1 MKITILG
8 LIFSLCLT
16 FLTGLWIIPR
26 LRKLKA
32 GQPILKYVETHK
44 DKSGTPTMGGL
55 FFIISSC
62 VSYFLLNGIGNRTT
76 LVSIVI
82 CLSFMVVGFLDDFI
96 KIKFKHNEG
105 LKAYQKICFL
115 FVIALIAGIYS
126 YKNGLIVF
134 FIPFSFDT
142 VVLGYWT
149 IPIVMFIFVSITNS
163 VNLTDGLDGLA
174 SSSSIVYLFFLSI
187 LIYLEFNLT
196 GGVYLTQE
204 NVISLIRLSF
214 CFIGGLLGFLIFN
227 VNKAKVFMGDTGSLA
242 LGGLI
247 GTISVFSLNS
257 FMIPILGFVFV
268 FSALSVIIQ
277 VGYYKK
283 TKKRVF
289 LMAPFH
295 HHLQMK
301 GLSEAKITYLYSLV
315 TGILGILLIIFYL

>member
-1 MKITILG
+1 MKKSLLG
-8 LIFSLCLT
+8 LLISFSLT
-16 FLTGLWIIPR
+16 FIFGLILIPK

-55 FFIISSC
+55 FFIISSAISYC
-62 VSYFLLNGIGNRTT
+62 VLNGFNNRIS
-76 LVSIVI
+76 LVSLVI

-96 KIKFKHNEG
+96 KIKLRHNEG
-105 LKAYQKICFL
+105 LKAYQKISFL
-115 FVIALIAGIYS
+115 LIIALIAGLFA
-126 YKNGLIVF
+126 YKYGLIIF
-134 FIPFSFDT
+134 FLPFLDKPI
-142 VVLGYWT
+142 VLGYWT
-149 IPIVMFIFVSITNS
+149 IPIVVFIFVAITNS

-174 SSSSIVYLFFLSI
+174 SSVSIVYLFFLSI
-187 LIYLEFNLT
+187 IIYLQLYTT
-196 GGVYLTQE
+196 GGVYLNKE
-204 NVISLIRLSF
+204 SAISLINLSL

-257 FMIPILGFVFV
+257 FFIPVLGFTFV
-268 FSALSVIIQ
+268 FSSLSVIIQ
-277 VGYYKK
+277 VCYFKK
-283 TKKRVF
+283 TKNRVF

-301 GLSEAKITYLYSLV
+301 GLTEAKISYLYSLI
-315 TGILGILLIIFYL
+315 TGILGTLLIIFYL